1 MDPELLLER
10 LRATMPKGFMA
21 LGISE
26 VPIKSSS
33 LQAAVAGCEYSL
45 ITIADPKELA
55 ERIGTIMEGE
65 TVPVM
70 VKMKGKRR
78 KGRSRGRAPREF
90 RELDMKPY
98 INDLSVRPGDS
109 GDSAIIDLDT
119 VCLEG
124 RMARPRDIVKMLDLD
139 VARTRVLKRQT
150 RLLEGNVEVQS
161 TLAPAGAQ
169 A

>member
-1 MDPELLLER
+1 
-10 LRATMPKGFMA
+10 
-21 LGISE
+21 
-26 VPIKSSS
+26 
-33 LQAAVAGCEYSL
+33 
-45 ITIADPKELA
+45 
-55 ERIGTIMEGE
+55 
-65 TVPVM
+65 M